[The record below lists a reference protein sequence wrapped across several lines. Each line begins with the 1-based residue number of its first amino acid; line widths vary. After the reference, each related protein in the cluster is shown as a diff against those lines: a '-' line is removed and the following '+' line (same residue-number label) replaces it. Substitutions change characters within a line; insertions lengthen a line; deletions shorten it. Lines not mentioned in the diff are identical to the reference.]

1 MKHKNRLSHK
11 NIIKII
17 EIYKRIHSSMAQSTK
32 INNNSCIMIQHYLL
46 DMRKTTGFFS
56 IFMVLI
62 NWKSF
67 TIEFQPLKLASKKY
81 TFICAAQR
89 VSSIKWKQCEI
100 LSKNENDDLARLFT
114 VAYYVYCTNCTLL
127 TVWIPIF
134 CLIFCFVFAI
144 VFFTLR
150 MRVCARARCIHEISE
165 SWKQCEKG
173 YFNPRLCKNWNF
185 VGIFFWF
192 LWQL

>member
-1 MKHKNRLSHK
+1 MHNDTTLFAGYGKNNR
-11 NIIKII
+11 
-17 EIYKRIHSSMAQSTK
+17 
-32 INNNSCIMIQHYLL
+32 
-46 DMRKTTGFFS
+46 FFS

-67 TIEFQPLKLASKKY
+67 AIEFQPLKLASKKY

-89 VSSIKWKQCEI
+89 VSSIKWKQCKI

-134 CLIFCFVFAI
+134 CLIFCFVFFPLCFSLC
-144 VFFTLR
+144 VC
-150 MRVCARARCIHEISE
+150 VCALALVAFTKLVKVENNAKRDILTLDFTKIEILLAFFSG
-165 SWKQCEKG
+165 S
-173 YFNPRLCKNWNF
+173 FDSCK
-185 VGIFFWF
+185 IK
-192 LWQL
+192 